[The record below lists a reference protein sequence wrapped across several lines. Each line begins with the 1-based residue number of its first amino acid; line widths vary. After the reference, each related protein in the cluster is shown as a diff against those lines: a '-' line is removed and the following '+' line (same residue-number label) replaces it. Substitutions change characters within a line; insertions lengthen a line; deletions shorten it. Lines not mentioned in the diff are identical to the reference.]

1 MNHWEELEGNFTIFS
16 SKHRSLLNSALD
28 AQRLREENEV
38 LRTSLAS
45 SEANVAD
52 LQADIDNLNAK
63 VKVLKELI
71 KEIANG

>member
-1 MNHWEELEGNFTIFS
+1 MNHLEELEDNVMI
-16 SKHRSLLNSALD
+16 SKAEYTMLSNRQKDAL
-28 AQRLREENEV
+28 RLSNENAV
-38 LRTSLAS
+38 LRSSLAS
-45 SEANVAD
+45 SEANVSD

>member
-1 MNHWEELEGNFTIFS
+1 MNHWEELEDNVTIPS

-28 AQRLREENEV
+28 AQRLRKETEV
-38 LRTSLAS
+38 LRASLAS

>member
-1 MNHWEELEGNFTIFS
+1 MNPENIVMLSQAEYTMLSNRQ
-16 SKHRSLLNSALD
+16 KDAL
-28 AQRLREENEV
+28 RLSNENAV
-38 LRTSLAS
+38 LRSSLAS